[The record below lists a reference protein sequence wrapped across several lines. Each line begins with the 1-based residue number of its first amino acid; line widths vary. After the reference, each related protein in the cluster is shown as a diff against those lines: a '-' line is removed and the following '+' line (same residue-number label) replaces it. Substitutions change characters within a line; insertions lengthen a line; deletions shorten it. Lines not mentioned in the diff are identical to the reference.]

1 MEVVK
6 QIDLSW
12 LIPDLSKITFLPQN
26 GSELSILFIVVLL
39 AVFSVFSITFLYHF
53 VKTLIKIKWLNSQ
66 LTGLDRHNIADKR
79 ESLYLAAQNKK
90 NGIGHLWL
98 EFDETL
104 VEVKSDSSISIR
116 NTLDAGHFFNTHTIA
131 KQVTENRLI
140 AAVPGFLTAIGVIGT
155 FVGLQLGLAGLE
167 LGAGVSVE
175 TMQNGV
181 SNVVSGAKVAFLTSV
196 WGVALSVLFN
206 FGEKWFEQRV
216 RNSISRIEDTIDR
229 IFPRIRPEDQLQQIA
244 YHSYESREALQ
255 GLAEKIGTKMQEA
268 MVTATEGIQSSL
280 EKSLSEIMAPAIN
293 KLVDETSQGNQK
305 ALDGLLQNFMDG
317 FGQQGGL
324 QRQALDD
331 VSEKVNR
338 SVEAMQISMNGFVEQ
353 LQRSQSNS
361 GEREKELI
369 ADISNQVSRLV
380 TQNDVINDKLTGF
393 VENKVNAM
401 SSSLDAREQAS
412 AKREEEL
419 VNTISNQVS
428 ELVTSSR
435 EQGKVLTEFVG
446 AQLTGITQTLDKRD
460 ERVAL
465 REESRDKKITA
476 QSEAVSKITE
486 QMLASV
492 ETSIQSQVSAL
503 VDNSHEQSKTLTEF
517 VDTQLTGITQAL
529 NKRDERVALR
539 EEIRD
544 QKISAQSEAVSKI
557 TEQMLA
563 SVETSI
569 KSQVESSQALIH
581 QGKSLQ
587 TSVETSVLA
596 SAQATQAMKESA
608 TELRT
613 AADKMSILSAHINE
627 AGNKLSGAI
636 KEAVD
641 STKDLAQQNYLSA
654 ERMESLRSQ
663 LIEDVGRFD
672 QLTAHLTRMLSTAEN
687 TFSELKV
694 SQKQFISQLSSEV
707 EGLSSKMTVMLED
720 YASQANATTSEH
732 LKVWSDSVTQYS
744 TQMTS
749 AVRSLSSVVDSMD
762 DKLGK

>member
-79 ESLYLAAQNKK
+79 ELLYLAAQNKK

-104 VEVKSDSSISIR
+104 VEVKSDRSISIR

-338 SVEAMQISMNGFVEQ
+338 SVEAMQISMNDFVEQ
-353 LQRSQSNS
+353 LQSSQSNS

-380 TQNDVINDKLTGF
+380 TQSDDINAKLTGF

-465 REESRDKKITA
+465 REE
-476 QSEAVSKITE
+476 
-486 QMLASV
+486 
-492 ETSIQSQVSAL
+492 
-503 VDNSHEQSKTLTEF
+503 
-517 VDTQLTGITQAL
+517 
-529 NKRDERVALR
+529 
-539 EEIRD
+539 IRD

-569 KSQVESSQALIH
+569 KSQVESSQSLIH

-613 AADKMSILSAHINE
+613 AADRMSILSAHINE